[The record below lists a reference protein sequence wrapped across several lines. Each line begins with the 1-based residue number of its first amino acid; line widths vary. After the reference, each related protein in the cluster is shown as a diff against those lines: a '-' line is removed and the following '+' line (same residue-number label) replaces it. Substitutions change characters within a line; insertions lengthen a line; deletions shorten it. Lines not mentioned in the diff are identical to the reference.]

1 MSIGPDCSLHRGRPA
16 ELAWKPISDSPL
28 LKIHCPSRRAFLKIG
43 VALGLSAFTL
53 SSPLQSLA
61 ARSAGNRL
69 RITGFRTLLVNNIP
83 PYLGAKQWLFIQLQ
97 TNEGLVGIGERP
109 TGWMPDLTSQVQLLH
124 EMCERFVV
132 GRSPFDI
139 EAIWHGLYASMHDY
153 RHPGLYGTPA
163 LSAIEMACWDLVGK
177 AAQQPVYNLLG
188 GRVHDRLRA
197 YSYLDAQ
204 GVWEDPSLGGKKAA
218 ALLSQGV
225 SACKL
230 DPFVPARG
238 GPQDFSLEQIR
249 HVASIFRAIRDA
261 VGDKMEIGI
270 GTHGQFSTS
279 GAIRVASILEEFHP
293 YFFEEPVSPEN
304 VDEMARVAAQ
314 TTIPIATGERLVTK
328 YEFAQVLQKQA
339 ASIIQLDVG
348 QCGGILE
355 SKKIAAM
362 SEAHYA
368 MLAPHMYCGPVALAA
383 AVQLDTCCQNFMIQ
397 EYNTTAL
404 HADILV
410 EPLSLAGGFI
420 TPPTAPGLGVEL
432 NEKVVKRVL
441 AS

>member
-1 MSIGPDCSLHRGRPA
+1 MGTN
-16 ELAWKPISDSPL
+16 
-28 LKIHCPSRRAFLKIG
+28 LKIT
-43 VALGLSAFTL
+43 GL
-53 SSPLQSLA
+53 
-61 ARSAGNRL
+61 
-69 RITGFRTLLVNNIP
+69 RTLLVNNIP

-109 TGWMPDLTSQVQLLH
+109 TGWMPDLDSQVQLLH
-124 EMCERFVV
+124 EMCERFVI

-139 EAIWHGLYASMHDY
+139 EAVWHGLYAAMHDY

-163 LSAIEMACWDLVGK
+163 ISAIEMACWDLVGK
-177 AAQQPVYNLLG
+177 ATQQPIYNLLG
-188 GRVHDRLRA
+188 GRVHERLRA
-197 YSYLDAQ
+197 YSYLDTL
-204 GVWEDPSLGGKKAA
+204 GVWEDPPLAGRRAME
-218 ALLSQGV
+218 LLKQGV

-230 DPFVPARG
+230 DPFVPFKG
-238 GPQDFSLEQIR
+238 GPQDFPLEKIR

-279 GAIRVASILEEFHP
+279 SAIRIASILEQFSP
-293 YFFEEPVSPEN
+293 FFFEEPVPPEN
-304 VDEMARVAAQ
+304 VEEMARVAAQ
-314 TTIPIATGERLVTK
+314 TTIPIATGERLATK
-328 YEFAQVLQKQA
+328 YEFAEVLQKQA
-339 ASIIQLDVG
+339 ASIIQFDVG

-368 MLAPHMYCGPVALAA
+368 MVAPHMYCGPVAFAA

-397 EYNTTAL
+397 EYNTTPL
-404 HADILV
+404 HGDILI
-410 EPLSLAGGFI
+410 EPLRLVDGFI
-420 TPPTAPGLGVEL
+420 MPPTGPGLGIEL
-432 NEKVVKRVL
+432 NEKVAKRVL